1 MVLLYI
7 RGENMLFRKKICR
20 CCGLC
25 IYASHLDEDTV
36 SCSKKGKRDYNDKC
50 LFFSY
55 DPCKRVPVKTKALD
69 TQKYEEYDYS
79 L

>member
-1 MVLLYI
+1 V
-7 RGENMLFRKKICR
+7 LFRKQKDR

-25 IYASHLDEDTV
+25 IHATNVDEDTV
-36 SCSKKGKRDYNDKC
+36 NCSKKGKRNYDAKC

-55 DPCKRVPVKTKALD
+55 DPCKRVPTKAKALD
-69 TQKYEEYDYS
+69 SSKYEEYDYS

>member
-1 MVLLYI
+1 
-7 RGENMLFRKKICR
+7 MLFRKQKDR

-25 IYASHLDEDTV
+25 IYAAIQDEDTV
-36 SCSKKGKRDYNDKC
+36 NCSKKGQRDYGDKC

-55 DPCKRVPVKTKALD
+55 DPCKRVPAKAKALD
-69 TQKYEEYDYS
+69 SCKYEEYDYS

>member
-1 MVLLYI
+1 
-7 RGENMLFRKKICR
+7 MLFRKKASR

-25 IYASHLDEDTV
+25 IHARPEDEDTV
-36 SCSKKGKRDYNDKC
+36 ICIKKGRRQYEEKC
-50 LFFSY
+50 LLFSY
-55 DPCKRVPVKTKALD
+55 DPCKRIPSKAKALD